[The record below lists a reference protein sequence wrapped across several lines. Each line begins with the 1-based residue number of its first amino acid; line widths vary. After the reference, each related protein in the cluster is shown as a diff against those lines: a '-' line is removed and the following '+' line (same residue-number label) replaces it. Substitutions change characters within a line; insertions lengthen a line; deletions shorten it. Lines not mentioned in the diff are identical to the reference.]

1 MTHNIHMGQNSSML
15 SRLHPLLLDC
25 IDDWECDEQIL
36 HQYAT
41 VILSDL
47 TSSAVVEKIN
57 ADFVQR
63 QQAAGNA
70 LAEKRHLDYLM
81 LIEPTCRATV
91 FAEEVAS
98 LLPDGEYWT
107 MLRHL
112 WLKHDL
118 PPHWDGDTW
127 PGLFASSRKQREL
140 LMNAEERAVLAVLPA
155 ILTVY
160 RGGVNR
166 NGLGWTLEKDK
177 ARFFAESFAIINPL
191 RGHPPEEHKVFKGT
205 VPKDKVYAY
214 LNEKGDEEIIVAPEF
229 VVTEAMD

>member
-1 MTHNIHMGQNSSML
+1 MGQQTSL
-15 SRLHPLLLDC
+15 LTGLHPELLDC

-36 HQYAT
+36 HEYST

-47 TSSAVVEKIN
+47 TSEAIVNKIN

-63 QQAAGNA
+63 KRTAEDA

-91 FAEEVAS
+91 FSEEVAT
-98 LLPDGEYWT
+98 LLSDDEYWK

-112 WLKHDL
+112 WLNHNL

-127 PGLFASSRKQREL
+127 PDLFASSRKQREL
-140 LMNAEERAVLAVLPA
+140 LMNEEERAVLAVLPA
-155 ILTVY
+155 KLTVY

-166 NGLGWTLEKDK
+166 NGLGWTLDKDK
-177 ARFFAESFAIINPL
+177 ARFFAESFAVISPL
-191 RGHPPEEHKVFKGT
+191 RGHPPEEHKVFKGM

-214 LNEKGDEEIIVAPEF
+214 LNEKGDEEIVVAPDF